1 MSIEYVA
8 FEKAFVSEA
17 VGRFKIKE
25 SEYSPSGLIKVVD
38 QGQSLVSG
46 FTDQVDLIRKNIP
59 YIVFGDHT
67 KAIKFVDFQFVVG
80 ADGVRLYKPAEGFD
94 AEFLFF
100 FLRSANLPSDGY
112 GRHSKYLNDLCV
124 PKIDLENQLIITA
137 QIKVQLAE
145 VEAARK
151 ALQCQQQEIVN
162 LANTLIRASL
172 EQSVGAGHAR
182 DLSHGDDPSR
192 ARPAPTEWQQQEIVN
207 LANTLIRASLEQSV
221 GAGHARDLSH
231 GDDHSRARPAPTE
244 WQQQEIV
251 NLANSIIRASIEQS
265 VGAGHARDLSHGDDP
280 SRARP
285 APTSVTEIRLGEVL
299 EEIKKGIG
307 ETWADYPVLG
317 ATRGGLAPAKEQ
329 PGKYPQRYK
338 PVSCGTVFY
347 NPMRILI
354 GSIAFVDD
362 DDEPGITSPDYV
374 ALRGKP
380 GLVDSRWFYYWLRS
394 PYGEHC
400 INSLARGAVRER
412 MLFNRLAEGSIL
424 LPSYPEQLR
433 ASKALATLKSMKSAI
448 QKQLNDL
455 DKIPERL
462 LAQAFEKI

>member
-1 MSIEYVA
+1 MNFI
-8 FEKAFVSEA
+8 
-17 VGRFKIKE
+17 
-25 SEYSPSGLIKVVD
+25 
-38 QGQSLVSG
+38 
-46 FTDQVDLIRKNIP
+46 
-59 YIVFGDHT
+59 
-67 KAIKFVDFQFVVG
+67 
-80 ADGVRLYKPAEGFD
+80 
-94 AEFLFF
+94 
-100 FLRSANLPSDGY
+100 LRP
-112 GRHSKYLNDLCV
+112 LNDLCERNIVFINPKAQPDKKIWYIDISAVDNTTKKITSPQRMNGGSASVRARQLVHKNDVIVSTTRPNLNAVAIV
-124 PKIDLENQLIITA
+124 PSELHGEICSTGFCVLRCGSELDPDYLFSFVQSMMFVDSLVDLVKGALYPAVTDKQVFVQSIPWVPLDQQRQIAEKFKA
-137 QIKVQLAE
+137 QFVE
-145 VEAARK
+145 VETARK
-151 ALQCQQQEIVN
+151 ALELQQK
-162 LANTLIRASL
+162 
-172 EQSVGAGHAR
+172 
-182 DLSHGDDPSR
+182 
-192 ARPAPTEWQQQEIVN
+192 
-207 LANTLIRASLEQSV
+207 
-221 GAGHARDLSH
+221 
-231 GDDHSRARPAPTE
+231 
-244 WQQQEIV
+244 EIV

-265 VGAGHARDLSHGDDP
+265 VGAGHARDLSQGDDP

-285 APTSVTEIRLGEVL
+285 APTSVTETRLGEVL